1 MLGRFLRNDDGAAAV
16 EFGLVAPLL
25 VAVLVTTGAMSGLVL
40 AYNKMRQAVSSGG
53 QYAMTVGPD
62 DTTAVR
68 DVVLA
73 AWDDKPAGGD
83 VSVVKACLCA
93 GAAHSCTTNCD
104 DGDYPE
110 KVVTIHASMTYA
122 GLGGGS
128 QAISA
133 TQKVRTW

>member
-1 MLGRFLRNDDGAAAV
+1 MARSFLRDDRGAAAV

-25 VAVLVTTGAMSGLVL
+25 VAVLVTTGALSGLVL

-73 AWDDKPAGGD
+73 AWDDKPAGGA
-83 VSVVKACLCA
+83 VSVVKACLCGTA
-93 GAAHSCTTNCD
+93 VHSCTTNCD
-104 DGDYPE
+104 DGDYPQ
-110 KVVTIHASMTYA
+110 KVVTISATMTYA

-133 TQKVRTW
+133 SQKVRTW

>member
-1 MLGRFLRNDDGAAAV
+1 MLRRFFRNDDGAAAV
-16 EFGLVAPLL
+16 EFGLIAPLM
-25 VAVLVTTGAMSGLVL
+25 VAVLVTTGAMGGLVL

-53 QYAMTVGPD
+53 QYAMTVAPD

-73 AWDDKPAGGD
+73 AWDDKPDSGA

-93 GAAHSCTTNCD
+93 GVAHSCTTNCD

-110 KVVTIHASMTYA
+110 KFTTITATMNYAS
-122 GLGGGS
+122 LGGGT
-128 QAISA
+128 QALTA
-133 TQKVRTW
+133 TQKIRTW